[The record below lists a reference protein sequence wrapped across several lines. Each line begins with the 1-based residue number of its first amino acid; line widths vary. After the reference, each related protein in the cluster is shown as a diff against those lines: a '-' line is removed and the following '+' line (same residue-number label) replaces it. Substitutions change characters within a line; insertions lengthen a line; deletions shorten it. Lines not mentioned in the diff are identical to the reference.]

1 MCRCVSLHAF
11 ECLRVPSSA
20 IACQQWLSITTARL
34 QVPAD
39 FFHAHYIRC
48 PIPKMELG
56 DDGSGLFSGSVSM
69 MFTVSNDGETYRYTN
84 RSFYFEGGCSGTLS
98 RMLAGPTLTALS
110 VLLVLGFPFLV
121 ILIAVGLGGCVY
133 SCGGPLR
140 GEKKVGEIRISPT
153 ELLISSVSPPDLP
166 YGAPDLL
173 RISP

>member
-1 MCRCVSLHAF
+1 
-11 ECLRVPSSA
+11 
-20 IACQQWLSITTARL
+20 
-34 QVPAD
+34 
-39 FFHAHYIRC
+39 
-48 PIPKMELG
+48 MELG

-153 ELLISSVSPPDLP
+153 ELLISSVSPPDP
-166 YGAPDLL
+166 PN
-173 RISP
+173 

>member
-1 MCRCVSLHAF
+1 VPLPGRRVPLRWVSLHAKD
-11 ECLRVPSSA
+11 CLRVPPSA
-20 IACQQWLSITTARL
+20 NNGYRSLPLTSLA

-48 PIPKMELG
+48 PIPEMELG
-56 DDGSGLFSGSVSM
+56 DDGSGLFSGRVSM

-84 RSFYFEGGCSGTLS
+84 RSFYFEGGCTGTLS

-110 VLLVLGFPFLV
+110 VLLVLGLPVLV

-140 GEKKVGEIRISPT
+140 GEKKVGA
-153 ELLISSVSPPDLP
+153 SSCLP
-166 YGAPDLL
+166 Y
-173 RISP
+173 